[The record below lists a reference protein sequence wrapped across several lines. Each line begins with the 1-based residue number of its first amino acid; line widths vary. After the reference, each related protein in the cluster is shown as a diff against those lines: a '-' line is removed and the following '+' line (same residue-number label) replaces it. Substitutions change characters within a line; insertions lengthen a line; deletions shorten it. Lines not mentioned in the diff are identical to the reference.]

1 MQKSALTSKLLGEG
15 VVLGIIGSVAGL
27 AIGYVM
33 AGAALKFVGGDL
45 GGGYFGSTAPDLR
58 FSPAAALL
66 FLGFGITTAII
77 GSYAPARAA
86 AKIAPAEALKTA
98 GDPVDPRVPPRWRP
112 SLILVLAGAA
122 LAFLPAVNR
131 LPLFGYLAVALV
143 LAGGITAMP
152 WLART
157 LLAPLARMDT
167 RLPSVEL
174 ALGRLTGAPSQA
186 ATALGGIVAS
196 TGLMI
201 AMAVM
206 VTSFRGSVEDWL
218 DSFLSADL
226 YAAAATNEPLFD
238 LATQERVASA
248 PGIASVAFS
257 KSVPV
262 AIDPELPSLM
272 LVVRPVGGPGY
283 ALPLIAEA
291 DRPGG
296 GVRLWLSEP
305 AARLYS
311 LEAGDRLDLPI
322 GPAGGA
328 VQGYVAG
335 VWRDYARQQGAIVM
349 DSRDYVALTGDT
361 VRSEAAIELEPGAQI
376 STVSAAIEERLPP
389 SVAGR
394 IDFAEPATL
403 RAQALTL
410 FDRSFAITYVLEA
423 IAIVIG
429 LAGVAATISA
439 QTIARIR
446 EFGML
451 RHIGTTRRQII
462 GMLAGEGALL
472 GVIGIA
478 AGCALGLALS
488 QILIHVINPQSFN
501 WTMTTRVP
509 WLLLLAVAAALVAT
523 SAGTAVL
530 AGRRALSGDALRAVS
545 EDW

>member
-1 MQKSALTSKLLGEG
+1 
-15 VVLGIIGSVAGL
+15 
-27 AIGYVM
+27 
-33 AGAALKFVGGDL
+33 
-45 GGGYFGSTAPDLR
+45 
-58 FSPAAALL
+58 
-66 FLGFGITTAII
+66 
-77 GSYAPARAA
+77 
-86 AKIAPAEALKTA
+86 
-98 GDPVDPRVPPRWRP
+98 
-112 SLILVLAGAA
+112 
-122 LAFLPAVNR
+122 
-131 LPLFGYLAVALV
+131 
-143 LAGGITAMP
+143 
-152 WLART
+152 
-157 LLAPLARMDT
+157 
-167 RLPSVEL
+167 
-174 ALGRLTGAPSQA
+174 
-186 ATALGGIVAS
+186 
-196 TGLMI
+196 
-201 AMAVM
+201 
-206 VTSFRGSVEDWL
+206 
-218 DSFLSADL
+218 
-226 YAAAATNEPLFD
+226 
-238 LATQERVASA
+238 
-248 PGIASVAFS
+248 
-257 KSVPV
+257 
-262 AIDPELPSLM
+262 M

-291 DRPGG
+291 DRPGR

-311 LEAGDRLDLPI
+311 LEAGDRFDLPI